1 MDRREIYNYIGYMN
15 DKEEGLTITLPETEE
30 KVFKYLDSIK
40 EFIDNISK
48 KDLDEY
54 RKDPEKYFD
63 RSKGYIELEKQ
74 FYEKYDAN
82 MTFELANKF
91 VKECILFK
99 LSKFKQSDL
108 DEYSNIK
115 MLTRKEHTYSIPRV
129 VINSYIREALNKLP
143 NK

>member
-1 MDRREIYNYIGYMN
+1 MNRREIYNYIGYMN

-30 KVFKYLDSIK
+30 KVFEYLDSIK
-40 EFIDNISK
+40 EFIDNIPK
-48 KDLDEY
+48 ETLNKY

-63 RSKGYIELEKQ
+63 RSKGYIELEKE
-74 FYEKYDAN
+74 FYGKYDAN
-82 MTFELANKF
+82 MTFELADKF

-108 DEYSNIK
+108 DECGNIK
-115 MLTRKEHTYSIPRV
+115 MLIRKEHTCSIPRV

>member
-15 DKEEGLTITLPETEE
+15 DKKEGFEITLPETDE
-30 KVFKYLDSIK
+30 KVFEYLDSVK

-48 KDLDEY
+48 KDLEEY

-63 RSKGYIELEKQ
+63 RSKSYIELEKQ

-82 MTFELANKF
+82 MTFELADKF

-99 LSKFKQSDL
+99 LSTFKQSDL
-108 DEYSNIK
+108 DEYGNIK

-129 VINSYIREALNKLP
+129 VINSYIREALNQLD

>member
-1 MDRREIYNYIGYMN
+1 MNREEIYNYIGYMN
-15 DKEEGLTITLPETEE
+15 DKEQGFEITLPETDE
-30 KVFKYLDSIK
+30 KVFEYLDSIK
-40 EFIDNISK
+40 EFIDNITS
-48 KDLDEY
+48 DTLDEY
-54 RKDPEKYFD
+54 RKDSVQFFD

-108 DEYSNIK
+108 NECGNIK
-115 MLTRKEHTYSIPRV
+115 MLTRKEHTYSIPRI
-129 VINSYIREALNKLP
+129 VINSYIREALNQLD

>member
-1 MDRREIYNYIGYMN
+1 MNRREIYNYIGYMN
-15 DKEEGLTITLPETEE
+15 DKLTITLPETEE
-30 KVFKYLDSIK
+30 KVFEYLDSIK
-40 EFIDNISK
+40 EFIDNIPK
-48 KDLDEY
+48 ETLDKY

-63 RSKGYIELEKQ
+63 RSKGYIKLEKE
-74 FYEKYDAN
+74 FYGKYDAN
-82 MTFELANKF
+82 MTFELADKF

-108 DEYSNIK
+108 DECGNIK
-115 MLTRKEHTYSIPRV
+115 MLIRKEHTYGIPRI